1 MASSARQRGKASI
14 SQSVKKMVTTLI
26 IALFLVINH
35 PAYGAAAP
43 DLQDQTRAIASE
55 LRCVVCQNL
64 SVADSPSDTAQEMR
78 AIIRDQVAA
87 GKSPQEIKD
96 YFVSKYG
103 EWVLLAPTTKGF
115 SLFAWVV
122 PFVVLIGGL
131 ALGLIFLRSW
141 TKRKKPGEVK
151 IVDAALLARVRSEAS
166 TDDDTML
173 DLEDSS
179 ERSNL
184 LQERARL
191 YADLK
196 ELDFDYQA
204 GKLSEADYT
213 GLRSHIENKAATV
226 LEQLDRVKKTAPQKN
241 PDDKSAAVQPPEAM
255 SGKDRP
261 GVRGWQL
268 AVGGAFLLV
277 FGVTVGVLLTNSLR
291 SRDAGQGSITGDFL
305 TGTGPAGGSGNEVA
319 SVLQEGKAAFAKQ
332 DWQKAIE
339 SFKKVL
345 AVDPNQPEA
354 HAYMGVILLQAGHAD
369 GALMAFDKA
378 LSQNPDFPMALW
390 GKGMALYQGKKDFAG
405 ARQSFEKLLQMLP
418 PGQDRTQVEKILA
431 EIPSSGQNPQQI
443 PKATPIQAPATSADQ
458 ITGEITIAPKLKDK
472 VDGQAVLFIIARP
485 SGAGGAPAA
494 VKKIE
499 RPVFPLTYSIGPENS
514 MMQGVPLS
522 GKLNILIRLDKDGNP
537 MTHQPGDMVGEYK
550 KNPVAVGAHNVD
562 IVLDQLAQ

>member
-1 MASSARQRGKASI
+1 MF
-14 SQSVKKMVTTLI
+14 TTLI
-26 IALFLVINH
+26 IALFLFVNH

-43 DLQDQTRAIASE
+43 DLEDQTRAIASE

-87 GKSPQEIKD
+87 GKSPQQIKD

-115 SLFAWVV
+115 SLFAWVL
-122 PFVVLIGGL
+122 PYIVLIAGL
-131 ALGLIFLRSW
+131 ALGVMFLRSW
-141 TKRKKPGEVK
+141 TKRKKQGAAK
-151 IVDAALLARVRSEAS
+151 AVDAALLARVRTEAAA
-166 TDDDTML
+166 DDDTPL

-196 ELDFDYQA
+196 ELEFDFQA

-213 GLRSHIENKAATV
+213 GLRGDIEIKAATI
-226 LEQLDRVKKTAPQKN
+226 LEQLDRISKPAPQKK
-241 PDDKSAAVQPPEAM
+241 PGDQSAAVQPPQATT
-255 SGKDRP
+255 GKDRP

-305 TGTGPAGGSGNEVA
+305 TGTGSAGGSGNEVA
-319 SVLQEGKAAFAKQ
+319 SVLQEGKTAFSKQ

-354 HAYMGVILLQAGHAD
+354 HAYMGAILLQAGHAD

-378 LSQNPDFPMALW
+378 LSQNPNFPMALW

-405 ARQSFEKLLQMLP
+405 ARQVFEKLLQLLP
-418 PGQDRTQVEKILA
+418 AGDDRNEIQKLLV
-431 EIPSSGQNPQQI
+431 EIPQSGQKPQQTAT
-443 PKATPIQAPATSADQ
+443 ATPVQADANSA
-458 ITGEITIAPKLKDK
+458 GEITGKITIDPKLKDK
-472 VDGQAVLFIIARP
+472 VDSQAVLFIIARP
-485 SGAGGAPAA
+485 GGSDGPPAA

-499 RPVFPLTYSIGPENS
+499 HPVFPLTYSIGSENS

-522 GKLNILIRLDKDGNP
+522 GKLNILVRLDKDGNP
-537 MTHQPGDMVGEYK
+537 MTHQPGDMVGDYK
-550 KNPVAVGAHNVD
+550 KNPATVGAHNVD

>member
-1 MASSARQRGKASI
+1 MFAI
-14 SQSVKKMVTTLI
+14 LITL
-26 IALFLVINH
+26 LFLFVAH
-35 PAYGAAAP
+35 PVHAADAP
-43 DLQDQTRAIASE
+43 DLEEQTRAIASE

-64 SVADSPSDTAQEMR
+64 SVADSPSDMAKEMR
-78 AIIRDQVAA
+78 AIVREQVAA
-87 GKSPQEIKD
+87 GKSPQQIKD

-115 SLFAWVV
+115 SLLAWVV
-122 PFVVLIGGL
+122 PFVVLIAGL
-131 ALGLIFLRSW
+131 ALGLVFLRGW
-141 TKRKKPGEVK
+141 TKRKKPYDAK
-151 IVDAALLARVRSEAS
+151 MVDAGLLARVRKEAAA
-166 TDDDTML
+166 DDDFAL

-179 ERSNL
+179 ERASV

-204 GKLSEADYT
+204 GKLSETDYT
-213 GLRSHIENKAATV
+213 ALRSEIETKAATV
-226 LEQLDRVKKTAPQKN
+226 LEQLDRTSKSVPHKKPAEKPPAQPQPQPQTAG
-241 PDDKSAAVQPPEAM
+241 D
-255 SGKDRP
+255 KDRA

-305 TGTGPAGGSGNEVA
+305 TGTGSPGGDSNEVA
-319 SVLQEGKAAFAKQ
+319 SVLQEGKAAFSKQ

-354 HAYMGVILLQAGHAD
+354 HAYMGAILLQAGHAD

-378 LSQNPDFPMALW
+378 LSLNPNFPMALW

-405 ARQSFEKLLQMLP
+405 ARQVFEKLLQMLP
-418 PGQDRTQVEKILA
+418 PGQDRAEIEKIMA
-431 EIPSSGQNPQQI
+431 EIPQSGQKPQQVAE
-443 PKATPIQAPATSADQ
+443 ATPAPTPTNAADQ
-458 ITGEITIAPKLKDK
+458 ISGKITIDPKLKDK
-472 VDGQAVLFIIARP
+472 VDGQAVLFIIAR
-485 SGAGGAPAA
+485 SGDAGGAPTA
-494 VKKIE
+494 VKKID
-499 RPVFPLTYSIGPENS
+499 RPVFPLAYSIGSENS

-522 GKLNILIRLDKDGNP
+522 GKLNIIVRLDKDGNP
-537 MTHQPGDMVGEYK
+537 MTHQSGDLTGDYK

-562 IVLDQLAQ
+562 IVIDQLAK

>member
-1 MASSARQRGKASI
+1 MF
-14 SQSVKKMVTTLI
+14 TTLI
-26 IALFLVINH
+26 IALFLFVNH

-78 AIIRDQVAA
+78 AIIREQVAA
-87 GKSPQEIKD
+87 GKTPQQIKD

-115 SLFAWVV
+115 SLFAWVL
-122 PFVVLIGGL
+122 PFIVLIAGL
-131 ALGLIFLRSW
+131 ALGVMFLRSW

-151 IVDAALLARVRSEAS
+151 VVDAALLSRVRTEAS
-166 TDDDTML
+166 TEGELSL

-179 ERSNL
+179 ERANL

-204 GKLSEADYT
+204 GKLSEVDYG
-213 GLRSHIENKAATV
+213 GLRGDIEIKAATV
-226 LEQLDRVKKTAPQKN
+226 LEQLDRISKAAPQKKHE
-241 PDDKSAAVQPPEAM
+241 DKSATTP
-255 SGKDRP
+255 RP
-261 GVRGWQL
+261 QALTEKAGAGVRGWQL

-291 SRDAGQGSITGDFL
+291 SREAGQGSITGDFL
-305 TGTGPAGGSGNEVA
+305 TGTGSASGSGNEIA
-319 SVLQEGKAAFAKQ
+319 SVLQEGKTAFSKQ

-345 AVDPNQPEA
+345 ALDPNQPEA
-354 HAYMGVILLQAGHAD
+354 HAYMGAILLQAGHAN

-378 LSQNPDFPMALW
+378 LSQNPNFPMALW

-405 ARQSFEKLLQMLP
+405 ARQVFEKLLQMLP
-418 PGQDRTQVEKILA
+418 AGEDRNEIQKILV
-431 EIPSSGQNPQQI
+431 EIPQAGSKPQQVTEGTTTQ
-443 PKATPIQAPATSADQ
+443 PTADTANE
-458 ITGEITIAPKLKDK
+458 ITGKITIDPKLKDK
-472 VDGQAVLFIIARP
+472 VDSQAALFIIARP
-485 SGAGGAPAA
+485 AGAGGPPAA

-499 RPVFPLTYSIGPENS
+499 RPVFPLTYALGSENA

-522 GKLNILIRLDKDGNP
+522 GELSISVRLDKDGNP
-537 MTHQPGDMVGEYK
+537 MTHQPGDMVGDYK
-550 KNPVAVGAHNVD
+550 KNPVAVGTHNVD
-562 IVLDQLAQ
+562 IVIDQIGK

>member
-1 MASSARQRGKASI
+1 MF
-14 SQSVKKMVTTLI
+14 TTLI
-26 IALFLVINH
+26 IALFLFVNH

-43 DLQDQTRAIASE
+43 DLEDQTRAIASE

-87 GKSPQEIKD
+87 GKTPQQIKD

-115 SLFAWVV
+115 SLFVWVL
-122 PFVVLIGGL
+122 PYIVLIVGL
-131 ALGLIFLRSW
+131 VLGVMFLRSW
-141 TKRKKPGEVK
+141 TKRKKQGAAK
-151 IVDAALLARVRSEAS
+151 AVDATLLARVRTEAAA
-166 TDDDTML
+166 DDDTPL

-196 ELDFDYQA
+196 ELEFDFQA

-213 GLRSHIENKAATV
+213 GLRGDIEIKAATI
-226 LEQLDRVKKTAPQKN
+226 LEQLDRISKPAPQKTAG
-241 PDDKSAAVQPPEAM
+241 DQRAAVQPPQATI
-255 SGKDRP
+255 GKDRP

-268 AVGGAFLLV
+268 AVGGTFLLV

-305 TGTGPAGGSGNEVA
+305 TGTGSSGGNGNEVA
-319 SVLQEGKAAFAKQ
+319 SVLQEGKAAFSKQ

-354 HAYMGVILLQAGHAD
+354 HAYMGAILLQAGHAD

-405 ARQSFEKLLQMLP
+405 ARQTFEKLLQILP
-418 PGQDRTQVEKILA
+418 AGQDRNEIQKILV
-431 EIPSSGQNPQQI
+431 EIPQSGQKPQQTAT
-443 PKATPIQAPATSADQ
+443 ATPVQADANSA
-458 ITGEITIAPKLKDK
+458 GEITGKITIDPKLKDK
-472 VDGQAVLFIIARP
+472 VDSQAVLFIIARP
-485 SGAGGAPAA
+485 GGSDGPPAA

-499 RPVFPLTYSIGPENS
+499 RPVFPLTYSIGSENS

-522 GKLNILIRLDKDGNP
+522 GKLNILVRLDKDGNP

-550 KNPVAVGAHNVD
+550 KNPAVVGAHNVD

>member
-1 MASSARQRGKASI
+1 MFAALI
-14 SQSVKKMVTTLI
+14 TL
-26 IALFLVINH
+26 LFLFVAH
-35 PAYGAAAP
+35 PVHAADAP
-43 DLQDQTRAIASE
+43 DIDDQTRAIASE

-64 SVADSPSDTAQEMR
+64 SVADSPSDMAKEMR
-78 AIIRDQVAA
+78 AIVREQVAA

-115 SLFAWVV
+115 SLLAWVV
-122 PFVVLIGGL
+122 PFVVLIAGL
-131 ALGLIFLRSW
+131 ALGLIFLRGW
-141 TKRKKPGEVK
+141 TKRKKTDDAKV
-151 IVDAALLARVRSEAS
+151 VDAALLARVRREAA
-166 TDDDTML
+166 DDDDLAL

-179 ERSNL
+179 ERASL

-213 GLRSHIENKAATV
+213 ALRSEIESKAATV
-226 LEQLDRVKKTAPQKN
+226 LEQLDRTA
-241 PDDKSAAVQPPEAM
+241 KSAPHKRPAERPPAQPQPQSQTTGDE
-255 SGKDRP
+255 DHPR
-261 GVRGWQL
+261 VRGWQL

-277 FGVTVGVLLTNSLR
+277 FGVTVGVLLTTSLR

-305 TGTGPAGGSGNEVA
+305 TGTGSPDGGGNDVA
-319 SVLQEGKAAFAKQ
+319 SVLQEGKAAFSKQ

-345 AVDPNQPEA
+345 AMDPNQPEA
-354 HAYMGVILLQAGHAD
+354 HAYMGAILLQAGHAD

-378 LSQNPDFPMALW
+378 LSQNPNFPMALW
-390 GKGMALYQGKKDFAG
+390 GKGMALYQGKKDFAS
-405 ARQSFEKLLQMLP
+405 ARQVFDKLLQMLP
-418 PGQDRTQVEKILA
+418 PGQDRAEVEKIVA
-431 EIPSSGQNPQQI
+431 EIPQSGQKPEQVTD
-443 PKATPIQAPATSADQ
+443 ATTAPTPANGADQ
-458 ITGEITIAPKLKDK
+458 IGGKITIDPKLKDK
-472 VDGQAVLFIIARP
+472 VDGRAVLFIIARS

-494 VKKIE
+494 VKKID
-499 RPVFPLTYSIGPENS
+499 RPVFPLAYSIGSENS

-522 GKLNILIRLDKDGNP
+522 GKLNIIVRLDKDGNP
-537 MTHQPGDMVGEYK
+537 MTHQPGDMTGDYK

-562 IVLDQLAQ
+562 IVIDQIGK

>member
-1 MASSARQRGKASI
+1 MF
-14 SQSVKKMVTTLI
+14 TTLI
-26 IALFLVINH
+26 VALFLFINH
-35 PAYGAAAP
+35 LAYGAAAP
-43 DLQDQTRAIASE
+43 DLEDQTRAIASE

-87 GKSPQEIKD
+87 GKTPQQVKD

-115 SLFAWVV
+115 SLFAWVL
-122 PFVVLIGGL
+122 PFIVLIAGL
-131 ALGLIFLRSW
+131 AVGVLFLRSW
-141 TKRKKPGEVK
+141 TKGKKQREVK
-151 IVDAALLARVRSEAS
+151 IVDAALLSRVRTEAS
-166 TDDDTML
+166 SPADMSI

-196 ELDFDYQA
+196 ELEFDYQA
-204 GKLSEADYT
+204 GKLSEADYAA
-213 GLRSHIENKAATV
+213 LRGDIEIKAATV
-226 LEQLDRVKKTAPQKN
+226 LEQLDRISKTAPKPSPQ
-241 PDDKSAAVQPPEAM
+241 SAAVQPPEATM
-255 SGKDRP
+255 QKQRV

-305 TGTGPAGGSGNEVA
+305 TGTGSATGNDSEVA
-319 SVLQEGKAAFAKQ
+319 AVLQEGKTAFSKQ

-354 HAYMGVILLQAGHAD
+354 HAYMGAILLQAGHAD

-378 LSQNPDFPMALW
+378 LSQNPNFPMALW
-390 GKGMALYQGKKDFAG
+390 GKGMALYQGKNDYAG
-405 ARQSFEKLLQMLP
+405 ARQIFEKLLQMVP
-418 PGQDRTQVEKILA
+418 AGEDRAEIQKILA
-431 EIPSSGQNPQQI
+431 EIPRAGQTPQQVAEAK
-443 PKATPIQAPATSADQ
+443 PTQSPVGDSAGH
-458 ITGEITIAPKLKDK
+458 ISGKITIAPKLKDK
-472 VDGQAVLFIIARP
+472 VDSQAVLFIIAR
-485 SGAGGAPAA
+485 AGGEGGPPTA

-499 RPVFPLTYSIGPENS
+499 RPAFPLTYSIGTENS
-514 MMQGVPLS
+514 MMQGAPLS
-522 GKLNILIRLDKDGNP
+522 GKVNVFVRLDKDGNA
-537 MTHQPGDMVGEYK
+537 MTHQPGDMTGEYK
-550 KNPVAVGAHNVD
+550 KNPVAVGTQNVD
-562 IVLDQLAQ
+562 IVLDQLGK